1 MSGDFKQEIG
11 LATLGGVEPKVE
23 VVTLDSKDIGLEL
36 SNKRIPDTLPKGS
49 FQQLPDAFNF
59 AVKKLDSNPDIT
71 VKIIQLLSEIVKKLG
86 QTSISFELFTQG
98 VRPPQGLDQ
107 ELIKLIGLNSDT
119 LKRAS
124 MDVGFSIQ
132 NAMHM
137 DNYYLVLSFLYY
149 YGCRIDNKFLRELCL
164 TMMCV
169 KLYRGRIYKYWKNGF
184 DETTVKYVIS
194 NKLRVTNIAKVY
206 PNTFDAI
213 ISIWAPRIDI
223 KYWQTVRDHPAHP
236 LRGIKSILVASY
248 TRIEQAY
255 AGLAD
260 HYYKAFDAGYKT
272 GSSTGDDENLVERNS
287 LSQVQLFSDAIYNS
301 IIYTYN
307 PVSDMDRDYIRSTLK
322 LSHVEIS
329 KFEDYIKNPNNAIDV
344 KQTVE
349 LFMSIMKIEH
359 QQQIANLNIVA
370 AADQIT
376 SARAKN
382 LIAKLKDK
390 IDNSMR
396 IVYGNDILGASPAQV
411 LKIRKCYVLLYL
423 LKIKQTYS
431 KRPYYFER
439 NGF

>member
-1 MSGDFKQEIG
+1 MSEDLKQEVG
-11 LATLGGVEPKVE
+11 LSTLGGVEPKVE
-23 VVTLDSKDIGLEL
+23 VVTLDSKDLGTEL
-36 SNKRIPDTLPKGS
+36 SNKRVPDILPKGS
-49 FQQLPDAFNF
+49 FQELPAAFNF
-59 AVKKLDSNPDIT
+59 AIKKLDSNPEIVT
-71 VKIIQLLSEIVKKLG
+71 KMIQMLSEIVKKLG
-86 QTSISFELFTQG
+86 QNSINFELFTQG
-98 VRPPQGLDQ
+98 VRPPQGLEQ
-107 ELIKLIGLNSDT
+107 ELLQLIGIDSDT
-119 LKRAS
+119 LKRAA
-124 MDVGFSIQ
+124 MKVGFAIQ

-137 DNYYLVLSFLYY
+137 DNYYIVLSFLYY
-149 YGCRIDNKFLRELCL
+149 YGCRINNKFLRELCL
-164 TMMCV
+164 IMMFV

-194 NKLRVTNIAKVY
+194 HKLRTTNIAKLY

-213 ISIWAPRIDI
+213 ISVWAPRIDN
-223 KYWQTVRDHPAHP
+223 KYWELVRDHPAHP

-248 TRIEQAY
+248 TRLEQAY
-255 AGLAD
+255 FGLAT
-260 HYYKAFDAGYKT
+260 HYYEAFKAGYKT
-272 GSSTGDDENLVERNS
+272 GANTGDDENMVERSS
-287 LSQVQLFSDAIYNS
+287 LSQVQLFSDNIYNS
-301 IIYTYN
+301 IIYTHN
-307 PVSDMDRDYIRSTLK
+307 PISDMDRDYIRANLK

-349 LFMSIMKIEH
+349 LFIQIMKIENP
-359 QQQIANLNIVA
+359 QQIANLNVVG

-396 IVYGNDILGASPAQV
+396 IVYGNNIVGASPAQV

-423 LKIKQTYS
+423 LKIKQAYS
-431 KRPYYFER
+431 KKPYYFER